1 VGTVGPRF
9 LLLGPVQVI
18 DGDGIAPRHRAVLAY
33 LLLHAGRVIPMERLI
48 DAMWGYE
55 QPDTARSQ
63 IHAAITALR
72 RAGVRDVLQTRPGG
86 YLADARTD
94 VHEFDDLVAAGRLR
108 EALGLWRG
116 EALAGVHAHY
126 ATSARALLDDRRLAA
141 VEQLMER
148 ELAAGEHVRILDEL
162 AAHVAAHPLR
172 ERLAGQLV
180 LALHRSGRQAD
191 ALAAARAYRSLLAE
205 EQGLDPGP
213 AFTEVE
219 RSVLAGALPGRGRS
233 FLPYDVPDFAGRDEE
248 LSRLVADGGS
258 NVITIDGMAGVGKTT
273 LAVHAAHR
281 LAERFPDGRFFV
293 DLTGQDAAA
302 ALEAL
307 LRQAEINDIPR
318 TLIDRSALWRAEM
331 AERRAIVV
339 LDNAAD
345 GAHVRPLLPGA
356 TGSLLLITSRRR
368 LVDLDGA
375 RALSMDVLAADDAA
389 ALFGGIV
396 GERAAAEP
404 AAVHDVLELC
414 GRLPLALRLAAARL
428 QHRPRWTVSYLAGR
442 LRLADLATP
451 ERSVAAAFTVSYE
464 HLEPAEQRMFRLLGL
479 APGRDI
485 EPHAAAALA
494 GVPVADAEDLL
505 ESLLD
510 THMLIQREP
519 GRYTMHDLLR
529 EHARTLAAGDGT
541 ARGNGL
547 GDRDGTARGDGMAGD
562 DGMARG
568 DGTARGDGMAG
579 DDGVAGGVGMA
590 GGDEAVM
597 RLLVHYLH
605 RSRSAVRQL
614 YPGNIGDR
622 PGLPPEL
629 TPIVPVA
636 GPEEAIDW
644 LDAERGNIIA
654 TVVHGPRVCVGHL
667 AHALRPYLD
676 RQAHHDDAV
685 TLHTV
690 ALQRSRANGDA
701 DVAGRALADLAW
713 THGRRGDYEKA
724 ASFAAE
730 ALDVAADE
738 FPRSLAMHTLGDVA
752 WRHRDTERAEA
763 CLKEA
768 LDLARLAGDRS
779 REGFVLGDLGMILDR
794 AGRHDEARRHLDLA
808 LALHR
813 KDGNPLGEARVLNQ
827 IGLLLRHQGRP
838 SEAVSRHRDAADVYR
853 AMGNRS
859 DLAAAHNGLGEALL
873 ASGTAFGSAAAGLG
887 MVPDAAMAGGKTAAD
902 LAVAE
907 HERALELAV
916 PARNRP
922 EEARARQG
930 LAAAYLHRGEWELA
944 AQQAESARLLHVS
957 LSVPEAEDARL
968 LGLLAQAPRPPDDPP
983 VRGAAE
989 DEIAAVA
996 ARCPVRLPESYVS
1009 WLRFCNGSA
1018 AGPGGIFGTGTVLE
1032 TFEIFPGWAELGRI
1046 PVASDGCGNY
1056 YVLDAASGAVYFA
1069 DTMEGDDFSYLVGS
1083 DLPHFLRFLLSRET
1097 GVRGWPF
1104 DSGFV
1109 TGLDPAILRVGP
1121 PELLPWSA

>member
-1 VGTVGPRF
+1 VGLRF
-9 LLLGPVQVI
+9 LLLGPVQVV
-18 DGDGIAPRHRAVLAY
+18 DCDGIAPRHRAVLAY
-33 LLLHAGRVIPMERLI
+33 LLLHAGRVIPMERLV

-108 EALGLWRG
+108 DALDLWRG
-116 EALAGVHAHY
+116 EALADVHANY
-126 ATSARALLDDRRLAA
+126 AVSARALLDDRRLAA

-148 ELAAGEHVRILDEL
+148 ELAAGEHARVLDEL
-162 AAHVAAHPLR
+162 AAQVAAHPLR

-191 ALAAARAYRSLLAE
+191 ALAAARAYRSALAD

-213 AFTEVE
+213 AFLEVE
-219 RSVLAGALPGRGRS
+219 KAVLAGALPTRGRS
-233 FLPYDVPDFAGRDEE
+233 FLPYDVPDFAGRDDE
-248 LSRLVADGGS
+248 LSRLVTDGGS

-273 LAVHAAHR
+273 IAVHAAHR
-281 LAERFPDGRFFV
+281 LADRFPDGRFFA

-302 ALEAL
+302 TLETL
-307 LRQAEINDIPR
+307 LRQAGINDIPG
-318 TLIDRSALWRAEM
+318 TLADRSALWRSELAD
-331 AERRAIVV
+331 RRAIVV
-339 LDNAAD
+339 LDNASD

-356 TGSLLLITSRRR
+356 TESLLLITSRRR

-375 RALSMDVLAADDAA
+375 RALSMDVLPADDAA
-389 ALFGGIV
+389 ALFTAVV

-404 AAVHDVLELC
+404 DAVRDVLELC

-464 HLEPAEQRMFRLLGL
+464 QLEPAEQRMFRLVGL

-494 GVPVADAEDLL
+494 DVPVLDAEDLL
-505 ESLLD
+505 ENLLD
-510 THMLIQREP
+510 AHMLIQREP

-529 EHARTLAAGDGT
+529 EHARTLAA
-541 ARGNGL
+541 
-547 GDRDGTARGDGMAGD
+547 D
-562 DGMARG
+562 D
-568 DGTARGDGMAG
+568 D
-579 DDGVAGGVGMA
+579 
-590 GGDEAVM
+590 AVM

-636 GPEEAIDW
+636 GPQEAIGW

-685 TLHTV
+685 ILHTV
-690 ALQRSRANGDA
+690 ALERSRANGDP

-713 THGRRGDYEKA
+713 THWRRGDYEQA
-724 ASFAAE
+724 ASFAGQ
-730 ALDVAADE
+730 ALDVTADD
-738 FPRSLAMHTLGDVA
+738 FPRSVALHTLGDVA
-752 WRHRDTERAEA
+752 WRHRDTARAET
-763 CLKEA
+763 CLKQA
-768 LDLARLAGDRS
+768 LDLARLAGDRA

-813 KDGNPLGEARVLNQ
+813 KDGNPLGQARVLNQ
-827 IGLLLRHQGRP
+827 IGLVLRHQGRP
-838 SEAVSRHRDAADVYR
+838 ADAAARHREAAEVYR
-853 AMGNRS
+853 SMGNRS

-873 ASGTAFGSAAAGLG
+873 ASVPPPQPAEPSTAAG
-887 MVPDAAMAGGKTAAD
+887 DRAA
-902 LAVAE
+902 AE
-907 HERALELAV
+907 HETALALALS
-916 PARNRP
+916 ARNRP

-930 LAAAYLHRGEWELA
+930 LAAAHLHRAEWA
-944 AQQAESARLLHVS
+944 AAAEQAEAARLLHAS
-957 LSVPEAEDARL
+957 SGVPEAEDARL
-968 LGLLAQAPRPPDDPP
+968 LELLARAERPPDDPP
-983 VRGAAE
+983 VRGASD
-989 DEIAAVA
+989 DEITMVA
-996 ARCPVRLPESYVS
+996 DRYVAPLPEPYVA
-1009 WLRFCNGSA
+1009 WLRFCNGSV
-1018 AGPGGIFGTGTVLE
+1018 AGPGGIFGTGGALE
-1032 TFEIFPGWAELGRI
+1032 MLEIFPGWPAQGRI
-1046 PVASDGCGNY
+1046 PIAGDGCDNY
-1056 YVLDAASGAVYFA
+1056 YVVDAGSGAVYFI
-1069 DTMEGDDFSYLVGS
+1069 DTMEGDDYSYLAGS
-1083 DLPHFLRFLLSRET
+1083 DLPHFLRFLLSREP
-1097 GVRGWPF
+1097 GIRGWPF
-1104 DSGFV
+1104 DRRFV
-1109 TGLDPAILRVGP
+1109 TGLDPAILSVGAD
-1121 PELLPWSA
+1121 ELLPWNT